1 MNTPGSIGEAA
12 DGRRLP
18 LASGV
23 DGPSP
28 AGRSPLVPLFMTVL
42 VDVLALSIMVPLMP
56 FVATRYGASPLVAGL
71 LFTSF
76 SLCQFISGPILGRIS
91 DRVGRKP
98 TLVVS
103 QLGTCAGLV
112 VFALAER
119 IEVLFIARMID
130 GLTAGNLSIAQA
142 YITDVTRPE
151 NRTKAFG
158 LIGLAF
164 AFGFLV
170 GPAASGILADKVGY
184 SAPPLVAAGL
194 SALSVVLTVTL
205 LPPNKPIPGPRPS
218 RTELFRRY
226 LARGE
231 TRARLVEFFGFAWS
245 FSTLTSGLSLFLKER
260 VGYGIATVAY
270 LFAYSAVVGGTMQGG
285 LGRLAK
291 RFGEHRLSVLG
302 LALMVAGY
310 VALMFADDLP
320 LLLLGLGVG
329 SVGSS
334 VARPALTTMLTN
346 SVPEQEHGLALGINQ
361 ASNSVALTLA
371 PILGGLLITEHAFA
385 AWAGVAALFAAG
397 AVAARYLLPSSS
409 SSATPGIGGSE
420 KKTPEA
426 IDV

>member
-1 MNTPGSIGEAA
+1 MSRPTGGTPSPTPEDAA
-12 DGRRLP
+12 NGAPRTP
-18 LASGV
+18 
-23 DGPSP
+23 P

-103 QLGTCAGLV
+103 QLGTCIGLV

-119 IEVLFIARMID
+119 LEVLFIARMID

-194 SALSVVLTVTL
+194 SLLSVLLTITL
-205 LPPNKPIPGPRPS
+205 LPPNKPVITGPRPT
-218 RTELFRRY
+218 RAELFKRY
-226 LARGE
+226 FARGE

-245 FSTLTSGLSLFLKER
+245 FSTLTSGLSLFLKGR
-260 VGYGIATVAY
+260 MDYGIATVAY
-270 LFAYSAVVGGTMQGG
+270 LFAYSAIVGGSMQGG

-291 RFGEHRLSVLG
+291 RLGEARLSVAGLG
-302 LALMVAGY
+302 LMVAGY
-310 VALMFADDLP
+310 AVLAFADNLA
-320 LLLLGLGVG
+320 LLLVGLGIG

-334 VARPALTTMLTN
+334 VARPAMTTMLTN
-346 SVPEQEHGLALGINQ
+346 SVPDEEHGLALGINQ

-371 PILGGLLITEHAFA
+371 PILGGFLITERAFE
-385 AWAGVAALFAAG
+385 AWAGVAAVFAAG
-397 AVAARYLLPSSS
+397 AIAARYLMRSAAPSSS
-409 SSATPGIGGSE
+409 GEIGGSE
-420 KKTPEA
+420 KKTPET

>member
-1 MNTPGSIGEAA
+1 
-12 DGRRLP
+12 
-18 LASGV
+18 
-23 DGPSP
+23 
-28 AGRSPLVPLFMTVL
+28 MTVL

-76 SLCQFISGPILGRIS
+76 SLCQLISGPILGRIS

-98 TLVVS
+98 TLIVS

-170 GPAASGILADKVGY
+170 GPAASGILADKIGY

-194 SALSVVLTVTL
+194 SALSVILTITL
-205 LPPNKPIPGPRPS
+205 LPPNKPLDTGPRPT
-218 RTELFRRY
+218 RAELFRRY
-226 LARGE
+226 FARGE
-231 TRARLVEFFGFAWS
+231 TRARLLEFFGFAWA
-245 FSTLTSGLSLFLKER
+245 FSTLTSGLSLFLKGR
-260 VGYGIATVAY
+260 MGYGIATVAY
-270 LFAYSAVVGGTMQGG
+270 LFAYSAVIGGTMQGG

-291 RFGEHRLSVLG
+291 RLGEPRLSAVG
-302 LALMVAGY
+302 LALMIAGY
-310 VALMFADDLP
+310 VVLAFADNLT
-320 LLLLGLGVG
+320 LLLVGLGVG
-329 SVGSS
+329 SIGSS

-346 SVPEQEHGLALGINQ
+346 SVPDREHGLALGINQ
-361 ASNSVALTLA
+361 ACNSVALTLA
-371 PILGGLLITEHAFA
+371 PILGGLLITERAFG
-385 AWAGVAALFAAG
+385 AWAGVAAFFAAAAI
-397 AVAARYLLPSSS
+397 AVRYLLPSRSIPS
-409 SSATPGIGGSE
+409 DGSE
-420 KKTPEA
+420 KKTPET